1 MIYVDGDKR
10 YKGVKADIDKA
21 LELFPDAV
29 LVGSVRAP
37 ARAGPRCA
45 PPGRHG
51 ACWGAQD
58 YDHREVR
65 RAVDE
70 AAKKRALDVYAE
82 GGKYWVFY
90 QLNVTT

>member
-21 LELFPDAV
+21 LELFPDAT
-29 LVGSVRAP
+29 LAGSVRAP
-37 ARAGPRCA
+37 ARWAAPRTA
-45 PPGRHG
+45 RPTRRVLG
-51 ACWGAQD
+51 GAQD

>member
-1 MIYVDGDKR
+1 
-10 YKGVKADIDKA
+10 
-21 LELFPDAV
+21 
-29 LVGSVRAP
+29 
-37 ARAGPRCA
+37 
-45 PPGRHG
+45 
-51 ACWGAQD
+51 
-58 YDHREVR
+58 VR